1 MNPDLIPSQCKRI
14 LKGERTG
21 GATNKTELQRDK
33 EIEGIEET
41 EFNMVWKTRAIR

>member
-1 MNPDLIPSQCKRI
+1 MLKRI

-21 GATNKTELQRDK
+21 GATNKQNYK
-33 EIEGIEET
+33 EARKLKASET